1 MISSIKSLHKAVNL
15 ILKSY
20 INVSNFYYD
29 SGSQGERAVAHHSNQ
44 ISHIL
49 STCSTNSETY
59 IQLTLWRNFVT
70 ISYYYRIAI
79 RGEEILN
86 AHVCY
91 RSSAGASRGLHRA
104 TMCIYS
110 TEAQSRVFSDKPH
123 RLQSCT
129 WLSRISLF
137 LILYTYM

>member
-20 INVSNFYYD
+20 INVSNFYYE
-29 SGSQGERAVAHHSNQ
+29 SGSQGERAV
-44 ISHIL
+44 IL
-49 STCSTNSETY
+49 ITCSTNSETY